1 MMEKSLTMV
10 DSFVCIDLETT
21 GLNPK
26 RDKII
31 EIGAVKVE
39 RGQIVDL
46 FETFVNPHRKLEER
60 IVQLTGITDEDLSGA
75 PDMAQVLPQV
85 LAFIGEDILLGHSI
99 LFDYSFLNNGL
110 LPAGLVNLT
119 ASIASLKTMAGVR
132 KEEHLQVFT
141 ELEAVAKV
149 QSIKSSNAIEGIVT
163 SDERIAAIVNQN
175 SAPLNHNEAEIAGYR
190 DALNEIH
197 QGHAYIDF
205 RERDIL
211 RLHEIMM
218 SLAGYEYGGQ
228 YKTDDNVIL
237 EVDADGNRRVRFRPT
252 PASETKQA
260 MEQLELA
267 YMEAKSDAAINQL
280 LLIPC
285 VILDFLCIHP
295 FRDGNGRMSRL
306 LSLLLLYKNGY
317 DAGKYVSFEEQINNY
332 KAYYYEALRQ
342 SSTGWET
349 NENDYFPFME
359 NFLST
364 LYMCYK
370 ELDKRFAV
378 VHGKKVTKKAR
389 IEATILNSLTPVSK
403 SDICHILPDVSP
415 TTVEAVLGAMV
426 KAGTILKIGQG
437 RASRYIA
444 R

>member
-1 MMEKSLTMV
+1 M
-10 DSFVCIDLETT
+10 
-21 GLNPK
+21 
-26 RDKII
+26 
-31 EIGAVKVE
+31 
-39 RGQIVDL
+39 
-46 FETFVNPHRKLEER
+46 RK
-60 IVQLTGITDEDLSGA
+60 
-75 PDMAQVLPQV
+75 
-85 LAFIGEDILLGHSI
+85 
-99 LFDYSFLNNGL
+99 FDYSFLNNGL
-110 LPAGLVNLT
+110 LPANLVNLT
-119 ASIASLKTMAGVR
+119 SSITALKTMAGMR
-132 KEEHLQVFT
+132 REEYTKIFT
-141 ELEAVAKV
+141 ELEAVAKI

-197 QGHAYIDF
+197 SGYEHIDF
-205 RERDIL
+205 RQRDIL
-211 RLHEIMM
+211 RLHEVMM
-218 SLAGYEYGGQ
+218 GFTGYEYGGK

-237 EVDADGNRRVRFRPT
+237 EVDADGNRRVRFCPT
-252 PASETKQA
+252 PASETPEA

-267 YMEAKSDAAINQL
+267 YFDARCDANINQL

-306 LSLLLLYKNGY
+306 LSLLLLYKNGF

-342 SSTGWET
+342 SSAGWDT
-349 NENDYFPFME
+349 NENSYFPFME

-378 VHGKKVTKKAR
+378 VNGKKVTKKAR
-389 IEATILNSLTPVSK
+389 IEATVLSSLTPISK
-403 SDICHILPDVSP
+403 AEICRILPDVSP
-415 TTVEAVLGAMV
+415 TTVEAVLGEMV
-426 KAGTILKIGQG
+426 RAGAAKRIGTG
-437 RASRYIA
+437 RASRYIRA
-444 R
+444 